1 MICAGGR
8 YLALTGRYLGT
19 YADRVS
25 FLAPPSTIPREL
37 RPVATA
43 GATGLSVG
51 VIAAGVAYAAYVR
64 TGGPTLGGAVI
75 IPLSV
80 LVVAV
85 LRVLLAKR
93 RQVRASDWIVLGYAG
108 GIVLATVLLTV
119 AEVLQAVYN
128 DFGGVAF

>member
-1 MICAGGR
+1 MDCAGGR
-8 YLALTGRYLGT
+8 HLALTGRYLGT

-25 FLAPPSTIPREL
+25 FLAPSSTIPREL

-51 VIAAGVAYAAYVR
+51 VIAAGVAYAAYLR
-64 TGGPTLGGAVI
+64 TGGPTLAGAVI

-93 RQVRASDWIVLGYAG
+93 RQTRASDWVVVGYAG
-108 GIVLATVLLTV
+108 GIVLATMLLTV
-119 AEVLQAVYN
+119 AEVLQAIYD

>member
-1 MICAGGR
+1 
-8 YLALTGRYLGT
+8 LTARAPRT

-25 FLAPPSTIPREL
+25 FLAPTTTIPREL
-37 RPVATA
+37 RPIAAA
-43 GATGLSVG
+43 GATGVSVG
-51 VIAAGVAYAAYVR
+51 VIAAGVAYAAYVA
-64 TGGPTLGGAVI
+64 TGGPTLAGAVI

-93 RQVRASDWIVLGYAG
+93 RQVRAGDWVVLGYAG

-119 AEVLQAVYN
+119 AEFLQAVYA
-128 DFGGVAF
+128 DFDGVAF